1 MASAKFPR
9 LEAVLEEMG
18 DFVVKQAKRNL
29 TEKRERINVRA
40 KWEDGRPTSFEF
52 KKGKRKSSA
61 SGTLEKSLGYD
72 LKETDQGIVI
82 KYRGRSY
89 GLYLDKGRYPFM
101 KGVGGGKGLPTK
113 KVGGRLESPRLN
125 QWIKSKRIQPRD
137 LTTGQFIEK
146 TESNMRS
153 MAFLMNR
160 KIKWFGIEP
169 THFFSEPEEQ
179 ARDKYEQKII
189 EAFEEDIR
197 NQVTA

>member
-9 LEAVLEEMG
+9 LEEVLTEMG
-18 DFVVKQAKRNL
+18 DWVVKKAKQNL
-29 TEKRERINVRA
+29 GARQTRKNVRA
-40 KWEDGRPTSFEF
+40 KWKDGRPTSFEF
-52 KKGKRKSSA
+52 RKARRDLNA
-61 SGTLEKSLGYD
+61 SGRLQKSLGYE
-72 LKETDQGIVI
+72 LKEDGQSIVV
-82 KYRGRSY
+82 KYKGLDY
-89 GLYLDKGRYPFM
+89 GFYLDRGRYPFM
-101 KGVGGGKGLPTK
+101 KGMAQGKGITPAK
-113 KVGGRLESPRLN
+113 MRD
-125 QWIKSKRIQPRD
+125 WIAASRIQPRD

>member
-9 LEAVLEEMG
+9 LEAVLQEMG
-18 DFVVKQAKRNL
+18 DWVVKKAKQNL
-29 TEKRERINVRA
+29 GARQTRKNVRA
-40 KWEDGRPTSFEF
+40 TWKNGRPTGFEF
-52 KKGKRKSSA
+52 KKAQRDLKATGR
-61 SGTLEKSLGYD
+61 LQKSLGYE
-72 LKETDQGIVI
+72 LKEDGQSIVV
-82 KYRGRSY
+82 KYKGLDY
-89 GLYLDKGRYPFM
+89 GFYLDRGRYPFM
-101 KGVGGGKGLPTK
+101 KGVGGGKGIPPAK
-113 KVGGRLESPRLN
+113 MSS
-125 QWIKSKRIQPRD
+125 WIEASRIKPRD

-169 THFFSEPEEQ
+169 THFFSEPEEE

>member
-9 LEAVLEEMG
+9 LEEVLTEMG
-18 DFVVKQAKRNL
+18 DWVVKKAKQNL
-29 TEKRERINVRA
+29 GARQTRKNVRA
-40 KWEDGRPTSFEF
+40 SWKNGRPTGFEF
-52 KKGKRKSSA
+52 KKAQRDLKATGR
-61 SGTLEKSLGYD
+61 LQKSLGYE
-72 LKETDQGIVI
+72 LKEDVQSIVV
-82 KYRGRSY
+82 KYKGLDY
-89 GLYLDKGRYPFM
+89 GCYLDRGRYPFM
-101 KGVGGGKGLPTK
+101 KGVGGGKGIPPAK
-113 KVGGRLESPRLN
+113 MRD
-125 QWIKSKRIQPRD
+125 WIEASKIQPRD

-153 MAFLMNR
+153 MAVLMNR

>member
-9 LEAVLEEMG
+9 LEAVLTEMG

-29 TEKRERINVRA
+29 SEKRDRINVRA
-40 KWEDGRPTSFEF
+40 KWQDGRPTSFEF

-82 KYRGRSY
+82 EYRGRSY
-89 GLYLDKGRYPFM
+89 GLFLDKGRYPFM
-101 KGVGGGKGLPTK
+101 KSVAQGKGIPPSAMN
-113 KVGGRLESPRLN
+113 R
-125 QWIKSKRIQPRD
+125 WIEEKRIQPRD

-146 TESNMRS
+146 TPANMRS

-179 ARDKYEQKII
+179 ARDKFEQKII
-189 EAFEEDIR
+189 EAFEEDIA

>member
-40 KWEDGRPTSFEF
+40 KWQDGRPTSFEF

-82 KYRGRSY
+82 EYRGRSY
-89 GLYLDKGRYPFM
+89 GLFLDKGRYPFM
-101 KGVGGGKGLPTK
+101 KSVAQGKGIPPSAMN
-113 KVGGRLESPRLN
+113 R
-125 QWIKSKRIQPRD
+125 WIEEKRIQPRD

-146 TESNMRS
+146 TPANMRS

-179 ARDKYEQKII
+179 ARDKFEKKII
-189 EAFEEDIR
+189 EAFEEDIA

>member
-40 KWEDGRPTSFEF
+40 KWQDGRPTSFEF

-82 KYRGRSY
+82 EYRGRSY

-101 KGVGGGKGLPTK
+101 KGVAQGKGIPPAK
-113 KVGGRLESPRLN
+113 MRD
-125 QWIKSKRIQPRD
+125 WIEASRIQPRD

-179 ARDKYEQKII
+179 AREKYEQKII

>member
-1 MASAKFPR
+1 M
-9 LEAVLEEMG
+9 
-18 DFVVKQAKRNL
+18 VKY
-29 TEKRERINVRA
+29 
-40 KWEDGRPTSFEF
+40 
-52 KKGKRKSSA
+52 KG
-61 SGTLEKSLGYD
+61 LD
-72 LKETDQGIVI
+72 
-82 KYRGRSY
+82 Y
-89 GLYLDKGRYPFM
+89 GFYLDRGRYPFM
-101 KGVGGGKGLPTK
+101 KGVAQ
-113 KVGGRLESPRLN
+113 GRGIPPAKMRD
-125 QWIKSKRIQPRD
+125 WIEASRIQPRD
-137 LTTGQFIEK
+137 LMTGQFIEK

>member
-40 KWEDGRPTSFEF
+40 KWKDGRPTSFEF

-72 LKETDQGIVI
+72 LKETNQGIVI
-82 KYRGRSY
+82 EYRGRSY

-101 KGVGGGKGLPTK
+101 KSVAQGKGIPPSAMNRWIEEK
-113 KVGGRLESPRLN
+113 KV
-125 QWIKSKRIQPRD
+125 KPRD
-137 LTTGQFIEK
+137 LTTGQFIKIDKNK
-146 TESNMRS
+146 TQIKT

-179 ARDKYEQKII
+179 ARDKFEQKII
-189 EAFEEDIR
+189 EAFEEDIA

>member
-29 TEKRERINVRA
+29 SEKRERINVRA
-40 KWEDGRPTSFEF
+40 KWKDGRPTSFEF

-82 KYRGRSY
+82 EYRGRSY
-89 GLYLDKGRYPFM
+89 GLFLDKGRYPFM
-101 KGVGGGKGLPTK
+101 KSVAQGKGIPPSAMN
-113 KVGGRLESPRLN
+113 R
-125 QWIKSKRIQPRD
+125 WIEEKRIQPRD

-146 TESNMRS
+146 TPANMRS

-179 ARDKYEQKII
+179 ARDKFEKKII
-189 EAFEEDIR
+189 EAFEEDIA

>member
-9 LEAVLEEMG
+9 LEAVLTEMG
-18 DFVVKQAKRNL
+18 DWVVKKAKQNL
-29 TEKRERINVRA
+29 GARQTRKNVRA
-40 KWEDGRPTSFEF
+40 TWKNGRPTGFEF
-52 KKGKRKSSA
+52 KKAQRDLKA
-61 SGTLEKSLGYD
+61 SGRLQKSLGYD
-72 LKETDQGIVI
+72 LKEDGQSIVV
-82 KYRGRSY
+82 KYKGLDY
-89 GLYLDKGRYPFM
+89 GFYLDRGRYPFM
-101 KGVGGGKGLPTK
+101 KGVAQGKGIPPAK
-113 KVGGRLESPRLN
+113 MRD
-125 QWIKSKRIQPRD
+125 WIEASRIQPRD

-153 MAFLMNR
+153 IAFLMNR

-189 EAFEEDIR
+189 EAFEEDIA

>member
-1 MASAKFPR
+1 
-9 LEAVLEEMG
+9 
-18 DFVVKQAKRNL
+18 
-29 TEKRERINVRA
+29 
-40 KWEDGRPTSFEF
+40 
-52 KKGKRKSSA
+52 
-61 SGTLEKSLGYD
+61 
-72 LKETDQGIVI
+72 
-82 KYRGRSY
+82 
-89 GLYLDKGRYPFM
+89 M
-101 KGVGGGKGLPTK
+101 KGVAQ
-113 KVGGRLESPRLN
+113 GRGIPPAKMRD
-125 QWIKSKRIQPRD
+125 WIEASRIQPRD

>member
-9 LEAVLEEMG
+9 LEEVLTEMG
-18 DFVVKQAKRNL
+18 DWVVKKAKQNL
-29 TEKRERINVRA
+29 GARQTRKNVRA
-40 KWEDGRPTSFEF
+40 TWKNGRPTGFTF
-52 KKGKRKSSA
+52 KKAQRDLKA
-61 SGTLEKSLGYD
+61 SGRLQKSLGYE
-72 LKETDQGIVI
+72 LKEDGQSIVV
-82 KYRGRSY
+82 KYKGLDY
-89 GLYLDKGRYPFM
+89 GFYLDRGRYPFM
-101 KGVGGGKGLPTK
+101 KGVAQGKGIPPAK
-113 KVGGRLESPRLN
+113 MRD
-125 QWIKSKRIQPRD
+125 WIDASKIQPRD

-179 ARDKYEQKII
+179 ARDKYEAKII